1 MVAAANEK
9 RLLVGGEWIDTGDW
23 LEVRSPYSGDVV
35 GRVAKAGADET
46 RRAIDAAERA
56 MQNPL
61 PAHKR
66 AEILVRVAAGLG
78 RRHEEVARVI
88 SDEAGKPLKAARVE
102 AARAMSTYTFAAV
115 EARKLA
121 GEMVPMDAAQA
132 GEGKLAFTLRRPI
145 GIVGAI
151 SPFNFPL
158 NLVAH
163 KIAPALAAGCAVV
176 LKPASQTPMSALLL
190 AELEEEAGLP
200 PGWLN
205 VLVGPAAEI
214 GDVLVEDE
222 RVKLIT
228 FTGSSGVGWKL
239 KERAPKKRVNLE
251 LGNATPVIV
260 TADADVT
267 AAATKVSQ
275 NAFAFA
281 GQSCISVQRVYVERD
296 AYDAFVQTLVP
307 LVNALKVGDPADEE
321 TDVGPVIDEDA
332 RERII
337 EWIKKTS
344 GEVLAGGDLDGE
356 LIRPTVIANPGR
368 DDEVSCE
375 EVFGPVCTVT
385 AVDSHRRGDR
395 ARKRHALR
403 APGGNL
409 HEQHRHR
416 PPGRARARLRWRHGQ
431 RGADVPLGPDAV
443 RRRQGF
449 GQHPRGA
456 ALRRPG
462 DDRGPPRRH
471 RPPFVAPRDG
481 RTPSR
486 PRRRRDSGLALR
498 RLDLRDRDRRGR
510 DHPLHRVCRRVRPPG
525 RLAVA

>member
-1 MVAAANEK
+1 MAAT
-9 RLLVGGEWIDTGDW
+9 LVDRKLPIGGDWVETGDW

-35 GRVAKAGADET
+35 GRVAKAGSAET

-56 MQNPL
+56 MQEPL

-66 AEILVRVAAGLG
+66 AEILVRVAAALG
-78 RRHEEVARVI
+78 RRHEEVARLI

-132 GEGKLAFTLRRPI
+132 GEGKLAFTLRQPI
-145 GIVGAI
+145 GVVGAI

-176 LKPASQTPMSALLL
+176 LKPASQTPLSALLL
-190 AELEEEAGLP
+190 AELEEDAGLP

-205 VLVGPAAEI
+205 VVVGPASEI

-251 LGNATPVIV
+251 LGNATPLIV
-260 TADADVT
+260 AADADVAT
-267 AAATKVSQ
+267 AATKVSQ

-281 GQSCISVQRVYVERD
+281 GQSCISVQRVYVERGV
-296 AYDAFVQTLVP
+296 YEEFVNELVP
-307 LVNALKVGDPADEE
+307 LVEALRVGDPGDEE
-321 TDVGPVIDEDA
+321 TDVGPVIDDDA
-332 RERII
+332 RERILD
-337 EWIKKTS
+337 WIKATS
-344 GEVLAGGDLDGE
+344 GEVLTGGELEGE

-368 DDEVSCE
+368 DDEVSCQ

-385 AVDSHRRGDR
+385 AVDSLKEAIELANGTRYGLQAGIFTGSLDS
-395 ARKRHALR
+395 ALR
-403 APGGNL
+403 AAQELEFGGVTVN
-409 HEQHRHR
+409 EAPTFRSDQMPYGGVKDSGNTRE
-416 PPGRARARLRWRHGQ
+416 
-431 RGADVPLGPDAV
+431 GPHYAV
-443 RRRQGF
+443 REMTEERLVVV
-449 GQHPRGA
+449 
-456 ALRRPG
+456 ALP
-462 DDRGPPRRH
+462 
-471 RPPFVAPRDG
+471 
-481 RTPSR
+481 
-486 PRRRRDSGLALR
+486 
-498 RLDLRDRDRRGR
+498 
-510 DHPLHRVCRRVRPPG
+510 
-525 RLAVA
+525 